1 MPTPSDPG
9 TRLLFYTSYFYRN
22 ICPYCIVSYFL
33 TFVNNYSW
41 QFKALFLFS
50 VCQKA
55 SISVLRNITDFAKPT
70 KINSRIQY
78 GSSHWEVF
86 MKSRKNAQK
95 HLKRSLFLSKNVEW
109 IPLTFLKKNFF
120 TRVFNGII
128 HVFQDVLLFSQAYR
142 SKKRRSKL
150 RRGVSRTIENEAVC
164 HNS

>member
-1 MPTPSDPG
+1 MSSHQAAFFLSIGLPED
-9 TRLLFYTSYFYRN
+9 LN
-22 ICPYCIVSYFL
+22 ITLSNV
-33 TFVNNYSW
+33 V
-41 QFKALFLFS
+41 
-50 VCQKA
+50 
-55 SISVLRNITDFAKPT
+55 RTDFAKPT

-95 HLKRSLFLSKNVEW
+95 HLKRSLFLSKNVGW
-109 IPLTFLKKNFF
+109 IPLTFLKINFF
-120 TRVFNGII
+120 TRVFNGIS
-128 HVFQDVLLFSQAYR
+128 HVFQDVLLFFQAYR

>member
-1 MPTPSDPG
+1 MASGLVSSHQAAFFLSIGLPED
-9 TRLLFYTSYFYRN
+9 LN
-22 ICPYCIVSYFL
+22 ITLSNV
-33 TFVNNYSW
+33 V
-41 QFKALFLFS
+41 
-50 VCQKA
+50 
-55 SISVLRNITDFAKPT
+55 RTDFAKPT

-109 IPLTFLKKNFF
+109 IPLTFLKINFF
-120 TRVFNGII
+120 TRVFNGIS
-128 HVFQDVLLFSQAYR
+128 HVFQDVLLFFQAYR

>member
-1 MPTPSDPG
+1 MSSHQAAFFLSIGLPED
-9 TRLLFYTSYFYRN
+9 LN
-22 ICPYCIVSYFL
+22 ITLSNV
-33 TFVNNYSW
+33 V
-41 QFKALFLFS
+41 
-50 VCQKA
+50 
-55 SISVLRNITDFAKPT
+55 RTDFAKPT

-109 IPLTFLKKNFF
+109 IPLTFLKINFF
-120 TRVFNGII
+120 TRVFNGIS
-128 HVFQDVLLFSQAYR
+128 HVFQDVLLFFQAYR

-150 RRGVSRTIENEAVC
+150 RRGVFRTIENEAVC

>member
-1 MPTPSDPG
+1 MSSHQAAFFLSIGLPED
-9 TRLLFYTSYFYRN
+9 LN
-22 ICPYCIVSYFL
+22 ITLSNV
-33 TFVNNYSW
+33 V
-41 QFKALFLFS
+41 
-50 VCQKA
+50 
-55 SISVLRNITDFAKPT
+55 RTDFAKPT

-109 IPLTFLKKNFF
+109 IPLTFLKINFF
-120 TRVFNGII
+120 TRVFNGIS
-128 HVFQDVLLFSQAYR
+128 HVFQDVLLFFQAYR

-150 RRGVSRTIENEAVC
+150 RRGASRTIENEAVC